1 MLSAVE
7 LEGGLCLVT
16 ATHRGVMPILL
27 RSSRP
32 TAGSY
37 ADITT
42 KLATHC
48 GVMPIL
54 LRSSRRAGELCRY
67 YYEARDAQGSYADIT
82 TKLATRRELCRYYYE
97 ARDAQGSYA
106 DITTKL
112 ATQCGVLPIL
122 GSTKHIT
129 LYMVWHT
136 NLEIVVDPGI
146 LVPRKYFSC
155 KKVSWA
161 GKSQLP
167 LPT

>member
-1 MLSAVE
+1 MF
-7 LEGGLCLVT
+7 G
-16 ATHRGVMPILL
+16 
-27 RSSRP
+27 
-32 TAGSY
+32 
-37 ADITT
+37 
-42 KLATHC
+42 K
-48 GVMPIL
+48 
-54 LRSSRRAGELCRY
+54 
-67 YYEARDAQGSYADIT
+67 RDAQGSYADIT
-82 TKLATRRELCRYYYE
+82 TKLATLRSYADITTKRRCGVMPILLRSSRR
-97 ARDAQGSYA
+97 AGSYA

-122 GSTKHIT
+122 ATTKHIT

-136 NLEIVVDPGI
+136 DLEIVVDPGI